1 VIGAICLGERGA
13 GVMKGAE
20 RRADAASLQAMS
32 GGNSRQAFDVGLAHH
47 RAGRLA
53 EAEKCYRG
61 VLAVEPNHL
70 HALHLL
76 GLLCHQAGRQDA
88 AAELLQRAITR
99 DGANARL
106 FSDLGVVLKQQ
117 GHLEQ
122 AADALRQAVAINP
135 DLAQAHCNLS
145 TVLREQGKIDE
156 AIASSHA
163 ALRTG
168 WARAE
173 AHVNHG
179 VLLCDQRKFEEAAA
193 AFARALAIDPSS
205 ATAHFNL
212 GHALR
217 EQGKRAEAAAAY
229 RQVIRIMP
237 RSPEAHSCLG
247 ALLHEEGRLD
257 EAVAA
262 CQTAI
267 RLRPGFAEAYYNLAI
282 ALAAQKKFD
291 LATAVYRKAV
301 EVRPDYAEAHSGL
314 GTALRACGKLDEA
327 IAAFWRA
334 ITLKPDH
341 AEAHCNLGRALH
353 DQGKSQEAIDALS
366 HGLLLD
372 GSSAE
377 AHNSLGLV
385 LRAVG
390 KLPEGRAAVEEAIR
404 LAPSSAKYRRHLSE
418 MIRFRDGDSHLAD
431 LERLLGEVDTLA
443 PGERTDLHFALG
455 KAYDDL
461 GRHADAAQQ
470 WLQGNALKRREISY
484 DAAAV
489 DEVFERIRNVFAQ
502 DSLEVRQGAGHSS
515 AVPVFIIGMPRSG
528 TTLVEQILASHP
540 QVFGGGEM
548 KYFGDAVGETEERR
562 GAIYPDVA
570 STMTG
575 SDFADLGGR
584 YLTQS
589 LRLAR
594 PGARYVTDK
603 MPSNFLFVGLIH
615 LSLPNASIIHTVRD
629 PADTCLSCFSKLF
642 TGELNY
648 TYDLAELGR
657 YYRQYQLLMAHWK
670 RVLPAGRIL
679 DVCYEE
685 LVEDVEGQARRIV
698 AHCGL
703 DWDARCLSFQ
713 ENDRPVRTASATQV
727 RQPVYKSAVGRWRPY
742 QAFLAPLLQELG
754 VANAND

>member
-1 VIGAICLGERGA
+1 
-13 GVMKGAE
+13 MKSAE
-20 RRADAASLQAMS
+20 RRADAASLHS
-32 GGNSRQAFDVGLAHH
+32 TQAFNSGLAHH

-53 EAEKCYRG
+53 EAETWYRR
-61 VLAVEPNHL
+61 VLAAEPNHL

-88 AAELLQRAITR
+88 AAELLQRAITQ

-117 GHLEQ
+117 GRLDD
-122 AADALRQAVAINP
+122 AADALRQAVAIKP
-135 DLAQAHCNLS
+135 VLAQAHSNLS
-145 TVLREQGKIDE
+145 AVLREQGKIDE
-156 AIASSHA
+156 AIASSDA

-168 WARAE
+168 SVLVAE
-173 AHVNHG
+173 VHVNHG
-179 VLLCDQRKFEEAAA
+179 VLLCDKRRFEEAAA
-193 AFARALAIDPSS
+193 AFARALAINPSS

-217 EQGKRAEAAAAY
+217 EQGKRTEAGAAY

-237 RSPEAHSCLG
+237 RSAEAYSCLG
-247 ALLHEEGRLD
+247 ALLHEEGHLD

-267 RLRPGFAEAYYNLAI
+267 QLKPDFAEAYYNLGVAF
-282 ALAAQKKFD
+282 AAQKRFGH
-291 LATAVYRKAV
+291 AEAIYRKAV
-301 EVRPDYAEAHSGL
+301 EIKRDYAEAHSAL
-314 GTALRACGKLDEA
+314 GTALRACGKLDDA
-327 IAAFWRA
+327 IAAYRRA
-334 ITLKPDH
+334 ITLKPDY

-353 DQGKSQEAIDALS
+353 DQGRSQEAIDALR

-390 KLPEGRAAVEEAIR
+390 KLLEGRAAVEEAIR
-404 LAPSSAKYRRHLSE
+404 LAPLSAKYRRHLSE
-418 MIRFRDGDSHLAD
+418 MIRFRNGEIHLT
-431 LERLLGEVDTLA
+431 EMEHLLGETDTSAL
-443 PGERTDLHFALG
+443 GERTDLHFALG

-470 WLQGNALKRREISY
+470 WLEGNAIKRREVSY
-484 DAAAV
+484 DAAAM
-489 DEVFERIRNVFAQ
+489 DEVFERIRNIFTR
-502 DSLEVRQGAGHSS
+502 DLLTIRQGIGHPSTI
-515 AVPVFIIGMPRSG
+515 PVFIIGMPRSG

-548 KYFGDAVGETEERR
+548 KYFRDAIGETEEGRD
-562 GAIYPDVA
+562 ALYPDVA

-575 SDFADLGGR
+575 PDFADLGGR
-584 YLTQS
+584 YLTES

-594 PGARYVTDK
+594 PGALHVTDK
-603 MPSNFLFVGLIH
+603 MPSNFLFAGLIH
-615 LSLPNASIIHTVRD
+615 LSLPNAPIIHTVRN
-629 PADTCLSCFSKLF
+629 PVDTCLSCFSKLF

-657 YYRQYQLLMAHWK
+657 YYRQYQSLMAHWK

-679 DVCYEE
+679 DVHYEE

-703 DWDARCLSFQ
+703 DWDSRCLSFQ

-727 RQPVYKSAVGRWRPY
+727 RQPIYKSAVGRWRPY
-742 QAFLAPLLQELG
+742 QAFLGPLLQELG
-754 VANAND
+754 VAKAID

>member
-1 VIGAICLGERGA
+1 
-13 GVMKGAE
+13 MKGAE
-20 RRADAASLQAMS
+20 RRAHAASLQAMS
-32 GGNSRQAFDVGLAHH
+32 GGNSTQAFDVGLAYH

-61 VLAVEPNHL
+61 VLAAEPNHL

-76 GLLCHQAGRQDA
+76 GLLCHQAGRLDA
-88 AAELLQRAITR
+88 AAELLQRAIAR

-117 GHLEQ
+117 GRLDE
-122 AADALRQAVAINP
+122 AADALRRAISIKP

-156 AIASSHA
+156 AVASSRA

-168 WARAE
+168 PALAE
-173 AHVNHG
+173 VHVNHG

-193 AFARALAIDPSS
+193 AFTRALAVNPGL
-205 ATAHFNL
+205 ATAHFNFA
-212 GHALR
+212 HALR

-237 RSPEAHSCLG
+237 RAAEAYSCLG
-247 ALLHEEGRLD
+247 ALFHDEGRLD

-262 CQTAI
+262 CQSAI
-267 RLRPGFAEAYYNLAI
+267 RLNPNFAEAYYNLAI
-282 ALAAQKKFD
+282 AFAAQKHSD
-291 LATAVYRKAV
+291 HASAAYRRAI
-301 EVRPDYAEAHSGL
+301 EIRPDYAEAHSGL

-327 IAAFWRA
+327 IAAYRRA
-334 ITLKPDH
+334 IVLKPDH

-353 DQGKSQEAIDALS
+353 DQGVSQEAIEALR

-390 KLPEGRAAVEEAIR
+390 KLSEGRAAVEEAIR

-418 MIRFRDGDSHLAD
+418 MIRFRDGDSHLTD
-431 LERLLGEVDTLA
+431 LERLLGETDALA

-461 GRHADAAQQ
+461 GRHAEAAQQ
-470 WLQGNALKRREISY
+470 LLQGNALKRGEISY

-489 DEVFERIRNVFAQ
+489 DEVFERIRNVFSQ
-502 DSLEVRQGAGHSS
+502 DWLKVRYGAGHPSE
-515 AVPVFIIGMPRSG
+515 VPVFIIGMPRSG

-540 QVFGGGEM
+540 EVFGGGET
-548 KYFGDAVGETEERR
+548 KYFGDALGETEQRHN
-562 GAIYPDVA
+562 ALYPKVA

-575 SDFADLGGR
+575 SEFADLGGR
-584 YLTQS
+584 YLAKS
-589 LRLAR
+589 IRSAR
-594 PGARYVTDK
+594 PSAKRVTDK
-603 MPSNFLFVGLIH
+603 MPSNFLFAGLIH
-615 LSLPNASIIHTVRD
+615 LSLPNAPIIHTVRN
-629 PADTCLSCFSKLF
+629 PVDTCLSCFSKLF

-657 YYRQYQLLMAHWK
+657 YYRQYQVLMAHWK
-670 RVLPAGRIL
+670 SVLPPGRIL

-685 LVEDVEGQARRIV
+685 LVEDVEGQSRRIV

-703 DWDARCLSFQ
+703 DWDSRCQLFQ

-727 RQPVYKSAVGRWRPY
+727 RQPVYSSSVGRWRPY
-742 QAFLAPLLQELG
+742 QAFLGPLLHELE
-754 VANAND
+754 VANAID

>member
-13 GVMKGAE
+13 GVMKNAE
-20 RRADAASLQAMS
+20 RRADAASFHAVS
-32 GGNSRQAFDVGLAHH
+32 GADSTQAFDQGLAHH

-53 EAEKCYRG
+53 EAERCYRG
-61 VLAVEPNHL
+61 VLAADPNHPR
-70 HALHLL
+70 ALHLL
-76 GLLCHQAGRQDA
+76 GLLCHQAGRLDMA
-88 AAELLQRAITR
+88 VELLQRAIAR

-117 GHLEQ
+117 GRLDE
-122 AADALRQAVAINP
+122 AADALRQAVAIKP

-145 TVLREQGKIDE
+145 TVLREQGKIDD
-156 AIASSHA
+156 ALASGLA

-168 WARAE
+168 SALAE
-173 AHVNHG
+173 VHVNFG
-179 VLLCDQRKFEEAAA
+179 VLLCDHRKFEEAGA
-193 AFARALAIDPSS
+193 AFTRALTINPSS

-217 EQGKRAEAAAAY
+217 EQGKLAEAGAAY

-237 RSPEAHSCLG
+237 RSAEAYSCLG

-262 CQTAI
+262 CRRAI
-267 RLRPGFAEAYYNLAI
+267 LLEPNFAEAYYNLGI
-282 ALAAQKKFD
+282 AFAAQKHFD
-291 LATAVYRKAV
+291 HASAAYRRAV
-301 EVRPDYAEAHSGL
+301 EIKPNYAEAHSAL
-314 GTALRACGKLDEA
+314 GTVLRACGKLDEA
-327 IAAFWRA
+327 IAAYRRA
-334 ITLKPDH
+334 ITLNPDY

-353 DQGKSQEAIDALS
+353 DQGKSQEAIDALR

-404 LAPSSAKYRRHLSE
+404 LAPSSAKFRRHLSE
-418 MIRFRDGDSHLAD
+418 MIRFRDGDSHLTEM
-431 LERLLGEVDTLA
+431 ERMLGEADTLA
-443 PGERTDLHFALG
+443 AGERTDLQFALG
-455 KAYDDL
+455 KAYDDI
-461 GRHADAAQQ
+461 GRHTEAAQH
-470 WLQGNALKRREISY
+470 WLQGNALKRREFEY

-502 DSLEVRQGAGHSS
+502 DWLEIRQGAGHPSPI
-515 AVPVFIIGMPRSG
+515 PVFIIGMPRSG

-540 QVFGGGEM
+540 QVFGS
-548 KYFGDAVGETEERR
+548 GETKHFADAIRKAEETRN
-562 GAIYPDVA
+562 AIYPDVA
-570 STMTG
+570 STMTR

-584 YLTQS
+584 YLTES

-594 PGARYVTDK
+594 PGALRVTDK
-603 MPSNFLFVGLIH
+603 MPSNFLFAGLIH
-615 LSLPNASIIHTVRD
+615 LSLPNAPIIHTVRD
-629 PADTCLSCFSKLF
+629 PVDTCLSCFSKLF

-679 DVCYEE
+679 DVCYED
-685 LVEDVEGQARRIV
+685 LVEDVEGHARRIV

-703 DWDARCLSFQ
+703 EWDPRCLSFQ

-742 QAFLAPLLQELG
+742 RAFLGPLLQELG
-754 VANAND
+754 VANAID

>member
-1 VIGAICLGERGA
+1 
-13 GVMKGAE
+13 MKSAE
-20 RRADAASLQAMS
+20 PRPDAASFHAVS
-32 GGNSRQAFDVGLAHH
+32 GADSTQAFDWGLAHH

-53 EAEKCYRG
+53 EAETCYRR
-61 VLAVEPNHL
+61 VLAAEPDHL
-70 HALHLL
+70 RALHLL
-76 GLLCHQAGRQDA
+76 GLLCHQAGRLDM
-88 AAELLQRAITR
+88 AAELLQRAIAR

-117 GHLEQ
+117 GRLDE
-122 AADALRQAVAINP
+122 AADALRRAVAIEP

-168 WARAE
+168 SAHAE
-173 AHVNHG
+173 VHVNHG
-179 VLLCDQRKFEEAAA
+179 VLLCDKRKFEEAGA
-193 AFARALAIDPSS
+193 AFTRALAINPSS
-205 ATAHFNL
+205 ATAYFNL

-217 EQGKRAEAAAAY
+217 EQEKRAEAAAAY

-237 RSPEAHSCLG
+237 RSAEAYSCLG
-247 ALLHEEGRLD
+247 ALLHEEGELD

-262 CQTAI
+262 CQRAI
-267 RLRPGFAEAYYNLAI
+267 RLKPNFAEAYYNLAI
-282 ALAAQKKFD
+282 AFAAQKNF
-291 LATAVYRKAV
+291 AHAAAAYSKAV
-301 EVRPDYAEAHSGL
+301 EIKPHYAEAHSAL
-314 GTALRACGKLDEA
+314 GTALRACGKLDDA
-327 IAAFWRA
+327 IAAYRRA
-334 ITLKPDH
+334 ITLKPDY

-353 DQGKSQEAIDALS
+353 DQGKSQEAIDALR

-377 AHNSLGLV
+377 THNSLGLV

-390 KLPEGRAAVEEAIR
+390 KLSEGRAAVEEAIR
-404 LAPSSAKYRRHLSE
+404 LAPASAKYRRHMSE
-418 MIRFRDGDSHLAD
+418 MIRFRDGDSHLTEM
-431 LERLLGEVDTLA
+431 ERLLGEVDTLA
-443 PGERTDLHFALG
+443 LGERTDLHFALG

-461 GRHADAAQQ
+461 GRNAEAAQQ
-470 WLQGNALKRREISY
+470 WLQGNALKRREVSY
-484 DAAAV
+484 DPAAM
-489 DEVFERIRNVFAQ
+489 DEGFERIRNVFAQ
-502 DSLEVRQGAGHSS
+502 DWLEIRQGAGYPS
-515 AVPVFIIGMPRSG
+515 AIPVFIIGMPRSG

-548 KYFGDAVGETEERR
+548 KYFG
-562 GAIYPDVA
+562 GAIGEIEAGRDALYPDVA

-575 SDFADLGGR
+575 SDFADLGRR
-584 YLTQS
+584 YLTES

-594 PGARYVTDK
+594 PGALHVTDK
-603 MPSNFLFVGLIH
+603 MPSNFLFAGLIH
-615 LSLPNASIIHTVRD
+615 LSLPNAPIIHTVRD
-629 PADTCLSCFSKLF
+629 PVDTCLSCFSKLF

-648 TYDLAELGR
+648 TYDLVELGR

-670 RVLPAGRIL
+670 RVLPAGRII

-703 DWDARCLSFQ
+703 EWDRRCLSFQ

-742 QAFLAPLLQELG
+742 QAFLAPLLHELG
-754 VANAND
+754 VASAID